1 MRNNG
6 HVTGREVPVQAEQ
19 EIVSSTDT
27 QGKIEFCNDTFCEI
41 SGYQRDELIAQHH
54 NILRHPDMPPE
65 TFAMLWQALKQRKA
79 WMGIIKNRCKNGDH
93 YWVSAYVTPVGKRG
107 NVSGYESVRVQA
119 DRTVI
124 GRAESAYRRLQAG
137 KSACPPVKAFYQ
149 RSQTGLWVALAL
161 LMLSVAYCAGSQLG
175 WLSYSIAAA
184 LSVAIGLGAQWCH
197 KLTLQSALERAR
209 ASHHDP
215 VAAYIYTGRA
225 DAAGEVE
232 LANLALTARL
242 RTALGRFQESA
253 AALKGQ
259 ADTAQTQAHITFER
273 MAEQQNQTASVAHA
287 MSQMSQAVQEVA
299 QGASETSNTTGE
311 AIKEVERGNQV
322 ISQANSAIDELSS
335 TVKAL
340 NHVLARLTEGSGKI
354 ASVADVIR
362 AVAEQTNLLALN
374 AAIEAARAGEQGR
387 GFAVVAD
394 EVRTLAQRTQRS
406 TEDIQAIIGELSEST
421 QLAGDN
427 MAQCQSLVDL
437 SVSEMVNVS
446 DALAAITS
454 AVSAIDSLSHQIA
467 AAAEE
472 QSATAND
479 IDSNT
484 RAITQIADDT
494 KTDIDAASRA
504 NREMAELAA
513 DQFDLVHR
521 FG

>member
-6 HVTGREVPVQAEQ
+6 HVTGREVPVQAGD

-27 QGKIEFCNDTFCEI
+27 QGKIQFCNDTFCQI
-41 SGYQRDELIAQHH
+41 SGYERDELIAQHH

-65 TFAMLWQALKQRKA
+65 AFAMLWQALKQRKA

-107 NVSGYESVRVQA
+107 TVSGYESVRVQA
-119 DRTVI
+119 DRAVI
-124 GRAESAYRRLQAG
+124 SRAENAYKRLQSG
-137 KSACPPVKAFYQ
+137 KPACPPLKAFYQ
-149 RSQTGLWVALAL
+149 RGQTGIGLTLAL
-161 LMLSVAYCAGSQLG
+161 LLTSAVYCFTHQQSGLGYAVAGGL
-175 WLSYSIAAA
+175 SIA
-184 LSVAIGLGAQWCH
+184 LGLLAQWSH
-197 KLTLQSALERAR
+197 QLTLRGALERAR
-209 ASHHDP
+209 ANHHDP

-225 DAAGEVE
+225 DAVGEIE
-232 LANLALTARL
+232 LANLALAARL
-242 RTALGRFQESA
+242 GTALGRFQESA
-253 AALKGQ
+253 ATLKGQ
-259 ADTAQTQAHITFER
+259 ADTAQTQAQATFQR

-299 QGASETSNTTGE
+299 QGASETSNTTSD
-311 AIKEVERGNQV
+311 AIKEVERGNEV
-322 ISQANSAIDELSS
+322 ISHANTAINELSA
-335 TVKAL
+335 TVNAL
-340 NHVLARLTEGSGKI
+340 NNVLARLTEGSGKI

-427 MAQCQSLVDL
+427 MAQCQSLVDR

-472 QSATAND
+472 QSATASD
-479 IDSNT
+479 IDNNT
-484 RAITQIADDT
+484 RAITQIADET
-494 KTDIDAASRA
+494 RADIDASSRA
-504 NREMAELAA
+504 NQEMAELAA
-513 DQFDLVHR
+513 DQFDLVQR

>member
-6 HVTGREVPVQAEQ
+6 HITGKEVPVQPGE

-27 QGKIEFCNDTFCEI
+27 QGKIEYCNDTFSRI
-41 SGYQRDELIAQHH
+41 AGYEQDELIGQHH
-54 NILRHPDMPPE
+54 NILRHPDMPAE
-65 TFAMLWQALKQRKA
+65 TFALLWQALKGRKP

-119 DRTVI
+119 DRKTI
-124 GRAESAYRRLQAG
+124 GRAERAYKRLSAG
-137 KSACPPVKAFYQ
+137 KPACPLLKALMQ
-149 RSQTGLWVALAL
+149 RNQTGLLVTFALLLLTTIYHLATGQNLTGYTAGGVVSVIAGAVAQWGHTMTLSAALA
-161 LMLSVAYCAGSQLG
+161 
-175 WLSYSIAAA
+175 
-184 LSVAIGLGAQWCH
+184 
-197 KLTLQSALERAR
+197 RAR
-209 ASHHDP
+209 ATHCDP
-215 VAAYIYTGRA
+215 IAAYIYTGRA
-225 DAAGEVE
+225 DSAGEIE
-232 LANLALTARL
+232 LAQLAIAARL

-253 AALKGQ
+253 SELKNQAL
-259 ADTAQTQAHITFER
+259 TAQQQTQVTFAR
-273 MAEQQNQTASVAHA
+273 MAEQQAQTANVAHA

-299 QGASETSNTTGE
+299 QGASETSNTTGD
-311 AIKEVERGNQV
+311 AIKEVARGNEV
-322 ISQANSAIDELSS
+322 ITHANTAINELSS
-335 TVKAL
+335 TVTAL
-340 NHVLARLTEGSGKI
+340 NKVLERLTEGSGKI

-427 MAQCQSLVDL
+427 MEQCQHLVDR

-446 DALAAITS
+446 DALTAITN
-454 AVSAIDSLSHQIA
+454 AVSAIDLLSHQIA

-472 QSATAND
+472 QSATATD
-479 IDSNT
+479 IDNNT

-504 NREMAELAA
+504 NNDMAERAS